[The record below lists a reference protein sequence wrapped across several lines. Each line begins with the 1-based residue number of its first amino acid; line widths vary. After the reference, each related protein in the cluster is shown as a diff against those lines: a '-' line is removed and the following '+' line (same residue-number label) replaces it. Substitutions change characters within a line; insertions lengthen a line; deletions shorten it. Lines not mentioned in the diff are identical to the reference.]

1 MANEF
6 VDILRPR
13 DLIRGNGQNSI
24 VDLVPT
30 PGGDLQGVPLRK
42 LDNEYYQFITQIPGS
57 LTVGTG
63 LTFTAMITDDG
74 VDADDLGKV
83 VRLGV
88 TVKRLVSGT
97 DNTDLDSGASAEATV
112 DITLDATSGE
122 VKSGTAAI
130 ANAAL
135 DSIAAG
141 DVFAVRVRRIGSHA
155 NDTCKGRAILLVVGV
170 KNT

>member
-6 VDILRPR
+6 VDMLRPR
-13 DLIRGNGQNSI
+13 DFFRANGQNST

-30 PGGDLQGVPLRK
+30 PGGDLFGLPLRN
-42 LDNEYYQFITQIPGS
+42 LDSEYYHAVVILPGS

-63 LTFTAMITDDG
+63 LTFTLLITDDG
-74 VDADDLGKV
+74 VDAADLGAV

-97 DNTDLDSGASAEATV
+97 DNTDLDSGAATEATV

-122 VKSGTAAI
+122 VKSGTVAI

-141 DVFAVRVRRIGSHA
+141 DHFALRVRRIGSHA
-155 NDTCKGRAILLVVGV
+155 NDTANGRAILLSVGV